1 MRTAHITLPRED
13 PRLSSS
19 RGARET
25 GGSSAVTISRIDH
38 VGIVVDSLVEAA
50 AFVRN
55 VFGLSEESRIER
67 PDLRALFFACKGMRI
82 ELIEVLD
89 SAQRTTRLGEDRAR
103 IEHIAFIVD
112 DFEQALDG
120 LRRHGVE
127 TTDTRVSQGRRTSW
141 SIPSTTAGVVYQ
153 FVEELPD
160 AAD

>member
-1 MRTAHITLPRED
+1 M
-13 PRLSSS
+13 SSS
-19 RGARET
+19 RGPRAT
-25 GGSSAVTISRIDH
+25 GPSAVTVSRVDH
-38 VGIVVDSLVEAA
+38 VGIVIDNLVEAA
-50 AFVRN
+50 AFLRN

-67 PDLRALFFACKGMRI
+67 PDLKALFFACEGMRI

-89 SAQRTTRLGEDRAR
+89 SAQRTTRLGNDRAR
-103 IEHIAFIVD
+103 IEHIAFVVD

-127 TTDTRVSQGRRTSW
+127 TTDTRASQGRRTCW